1 MTTVELERS
10 RQTSFCCGAGGGQNF
25 TTEVAGG
32 RISHA
37 RADQILASGAGAVA
51 TACPFCAPMLQ
62 DGLAVR
68 GPQGGGAPQVLD
80 VAELLEVATRE
91 PDE

>member
-1 MTTVELERS
+1 M
-10 RQTSFCCGAGGGQNF
+10 
-25 TTEVAGG
+25 AGG